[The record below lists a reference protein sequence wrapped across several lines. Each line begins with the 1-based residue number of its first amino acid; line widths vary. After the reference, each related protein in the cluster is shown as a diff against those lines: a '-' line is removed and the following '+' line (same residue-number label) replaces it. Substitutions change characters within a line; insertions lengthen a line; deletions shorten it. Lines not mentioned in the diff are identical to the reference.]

1 MKRILIFLFL
11 LNSSFLFAQKAQTN
25 SPNFKEI
32 YDFQVGDIFLY
43 QITHA
48 DCGSGTGE
56 CIYSTHY
63 EKFEILKKEINI
75 DSVTYVRKNN
85 DSYIDTITYFD
96 SATNVLNRNNNDIV
110 VGLINQDTVFFRIR
124 IVDYLTPV
132 KIVGGIGYT
141 YDYNSGN
148 YDSTKVWNINDHP
161 YLEKIYGTGLGLIR
175 MNEGQFE
182 VGTGTDLIG
191 YRKGNDTTGT
201 LITKLDQKKY
211 LDDIKVYPNPF
222 MNQIFVMINDNLG
235 SSTYDFYTTQGI
247 LVKSVRATKQT
258 EISTADLKSG
268 IYILKIS
275 NKQGTVFRKIF
286 KPIQ

>member
-48 DCGSGTGE
+48 DYGSGTGE

-124 IVDYLTPV
+124 IDNYVTPE
-132 KIVGGIGYT
+132 KIVGGLDNT
-141 YDYNSGN
+141 YDYNNGI
-148 YDSTKVWNINDHP
+148 YDSTKIMNFNDP
-161 YLEKIYGTGLGLIR
+161 YLEKIYGPGLGLIR
-175 MNEGQFE
+175 MIEGQFE
-182 VGTGTDLIG
+182 IGTETILIG

-201 LITKLDQKKY
+201 LITKIKQNKY
-211 LDDIKVYPNPF
+211 INDIKVYPNPF
-222 MNQIFVMINDNLG
+222 TNQIFVMINDNLG
-235 SSTYDFYTTQGI
+235 PTTYDFYTTQGI
-247 LVKSVRATKQT
+247 LVKSVRATMQK
-258 EISTADLKSG
+258 EISTADLKCG

-275 NKQGTVFRKIF
+275 NKQGFVWIFR
-286 KPIQ
+286 

>member
-96 SATNVLNRNNNDIV
+96 SATSVLNRNNNDIV

-124 IVDYLTPV
+124 IDNYVTPE
-132 KIVGGIGYT
+132 KIVGGPGST
-141 YDYNSGN
+141 YDYNNGI
-148 YDSTKVWNINDHP
+148 YDSTKIMNFNDP
-161 YLEKIYGTGLGLIR
+161 YLEKIYGPGLGLIR
-175 MNEGQFE
+175 MIEGQFE
-182 VGTGTDLIG
+182 VGTETDLIG
-191 YRKGNDTTGT
+191 YRKGNDTTGI

-222 MNQIFVMINDNLG
+222 MNQIFVIINDNLG
-235 SSTYDFYTTQGI
+235 PSTYDFYTTQGI

-258 EISTADLKSG
+258 EISTADLKRG

-275 NKQGTVFRKIF
+275 NKQGFVFRKIF